1 MNASLCSTSV
11 LRYSLGID
19 VSKDNFNACLCSL
32 QQDLQQLVVASA
44 TFDNHLKGFR
54 KLLTWLHKHCVDKH
68 AEMVV
73 VMEASGVYHE
83 QLAYFLDEHGKQLCV
98 LLANRVKAY
107 ARSLE
112 YKSKTDAIDAQVLAR
127 LGLER
132 NLPKWQAPSEAL
144 LQLKQL
150 MRERHKL
157 KQDATRL
164 KNQLHAMKH
173 RQVCNPV
180 VKKLAQTRLKFIND
194 QIKKIDDA
202 VRKLVQ
208 QDAELRQNVMLLQS
222 IPGVGLL
229 TALTVLAETNNFA
242 LFTSRAQLASYAG
255 YDVCHHESGSSVKRK
270 GRISK
275 KGNVYLRAAMHF
287 PALTAI
293 KYAPEMGA
301 LYERIYD
308 RTKVKMK
315 GCVAVQRK
323 LLLLMFTLV
332 KNQQT
337 YQPHYQRQQL
347 LQAI

>member
-1 MNASLCSTSV
+1 MNSSSCSTSV

-19 VSKDNFNACLCSL
+19 VSKDHFNVCLCSL
-32 QQDLQQLVVASA
+32 GQDLQQLAVASA
-44 TFDNHLKGFR
+44 AFDNHSKGFQ
-54 KLLTWLHKHCVDKH
+54 KLLTWLSKHCVNKQ
-68 AEMVV
+68 AQMVV

-83 QLAYFLDEHGKQLCV
+83 QLAYFLDEHGIHHSV

-132 NLPKWQAPSEAL
+132 NLPIWQAPSAQM

-150 MRERHKL
+150 MRERLKL
-157 KQDATRL
+157 QQEATRL
-164 KNQLHAMKH
+164 KNQLHAMKY
-173 RQVCNPV
+173 RQVCDPLV
-180 VKKLAQTRLKFIND
+180 RRFVQARLRLIKD
-194 QIKKIDDA
+194 QIKKIDES

-208 QDAELRQNVMLLQS
+208 QDAHLRQNMMLLQS
-222 IPGVGLL
+222 IPGVGFL
-229 TALTVLAETNNFA
+229 TALIALAETNNFA
-242 LFTSRAQLASYAG
+242 LFTSRSQLASYAG

-293 KYAPEMGA
+293 KYAPEMGT

-323 LLLLMFTLV
+323 LLLLMFTLI
-332 KNQQT
+332 KKQQT

-347 LQAI
+347 IQAV